1 MGSPSRAAVIQMFSG
16 LVADMPVS
24 RCGDDMFVRIN
35 AFLVAG
41 HVAFGMAQ
49 ARVERIPAVQ
59 RPKIIEITRTP
70 CRDVLDFPSVLG
82 VRVPVILAP
91 YPRSTFVLAPYGGIL
106 LGDNSPPVPYAVDH
120 FLTVGHRS
128 VPLLERR
135 ELEQTRPDRKRD
147 RHGSMNSLSH

>member
-1 MGSPSRAAVIQMFSG
+1 MAEA
-16 LVADMPVS
+16 PVS
-24 RCGDDMFVRIN
+24 GCGDDVFVRIN
-35 AFLVAG
+35 PFLVAG
-41 HVAFGMAQ
+41 HVAFGTAQ

-70 CRDVLDFPSVLG
+70 GRDVLDFPSVLG
-82 VRVPVILAP
+82 GLVPVVLTP

-106 LGDNSPPVPYAVDH
+106 LGDNSPSVPYFLDH

-135 ELEQTRPDRKRD
+135 ELEQTRLIAPSDVFEC
-147 RHGSMNSLSH
+147 GCAG